1 MGLES
6 AFEPILLDESEAQ
19 LIRPRMRDARE
30 RNVAA
35 RFTSR
40 LQQHRDRLCNLQAAW
55 IFRGSV
61 VAFEARVV
69 SNVVISFSW

>member
-30 RNVAA
+30 RNLRRASAYSSIVTVCAICK
-35 RFTSR
+35 
-40 LQQHRDRLCNLQAAW
+40 Q
-55 IFRGSV
+55 RGSFV
-61 VAFEARVV
+61 DLWLHSKQE
-69 SNVVISFSW
+69 